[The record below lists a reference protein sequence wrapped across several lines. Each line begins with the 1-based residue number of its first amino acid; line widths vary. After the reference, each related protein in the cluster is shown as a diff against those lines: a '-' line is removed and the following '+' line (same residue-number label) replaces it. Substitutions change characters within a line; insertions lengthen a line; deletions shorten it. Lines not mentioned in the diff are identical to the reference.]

1 MSIYHNTKSNK
12 KQEEK
17 KTITKMD
24 LPNAA
29 NGVYIVMR
37 NNVRT
42 LFEIKVIFCDV
53 VILLILPVSYCCLL
67 FYKLATCQYY
77 FVSKDDKLC
86 FWL

>member
-12 KQEEK
+12 KQEK
-17 KTITKMD
+17 KKP

-42 LFEIKVIFCDV
+42 LFEIKVIFCVV
-53 VILLILPVSYCCLL
+53 VILLILPETFMSLILQTCNMSIL
-67 FYKLATCQYY
+67 FCK
-77 FVSKDDKLC
+77 SR
-86 FWL
+86 

>member
-12 KQEEK
+12 KQEKK
-17 KTITKMD
+17 KTITKMY

-42 LFEIKVIFCDV
+42 LFEIKVIFCVV
-53 VILLILPVSYCCLL
+53 VILLILPETFMSLILQTCNMSIL
-67 FYKLATCQYY
+67 FCK
-77 FVSKDDKLC
+77 
-86 FWL
+86 

>member
-42 LFEIKVIFCDV
+42 LFEIKVIFCVV
-53 VILLILPVSYCCLL
+53 VILLILPDIYVSYFTNLQHVNIIL
-67 FYKLATCQYY
+67 
-77 FVSKDDKLC
+77 
-86 FWL
+86 

>member
-12 KQEEK
+12 KTGGK

-37 NNVRT
+37 NNGRT
-42 LFEIKVIFCDV
+42 LFEIKVIFCVV
-53 VILLILPVSYCCLL
+53 VILLILQETFMSLILQTCNMSIL
-67 FYKLATCQYY
+67 FCK
-77 FVSKDDKLC
+77 SR
-86 FWL
+86 